1 MACPISFPLC
11 LQIQKSETMRL
22 LFVHQYLGAMGG
34 AEANI
39 LLTARELK
47 QRGHALGLVYEETT
61 GKSEAA
67 WREVF
72 NDAYQTDP
80 ENAAEFVQTIARLF
94 LPDVIYLHNTRN
106 LDVLQALVES
116 RVPVV
121 RMVHDHELYCM
132 RGYKYN
138 YFSRHICT
146 RSMGPY
152 CVFPCL
158 ASIGRNRNG
167 GSAVRWVSYTNKK
180 REIALN
186 RRCNRF
192 VAYSEYSR
200 TELTR
205 NGFDPQKVEIHVPMV
220 CWGTEG
226 QTSSFSDRNLLV
238 FAGQLIRGKGV
249 DMLLRALAQ
258 VKVPFECI
266 ILGDGN
272 HRQACEKLS
281 ARLGLSDRVRFEG
294 YVPPEKLRAYYL
306 EASVFVVS
314 SVWPEPFGMVGPEA
328 MRYGLPVVAFDAGG
342 IREWLADGV
351 NGYLVPWMNT
361 ARYAERVEELL
372 LNKDGARQMGRRGM
386 EWVNQNYDATKQVSN
401 LEAMFLRVANEAQ
414 NTANENLVQ
423 SFSNGLGA

>member
-1 MACPISFPLC
+1 M
-11 LQIQKSETMRL
+11 KL

-47 QRGHALGLVYEETT
+47 QRGHTVGLVYEKTT
-61 GKSEAA
+61 GKSEAQ

-72 NDAYQTDP
+72 NDCYQIDP
-80 ENAAEFVQTIARLF
+80 ANPGEFVQTLAHVF
-94 LPDVIYLHNTRN
+94 LPDVIYLHNTDN

-116 RVPVV
+116 HFPLV

-138 YFSRHICT
+138 YFNRHICT
-146 RSMGPY
+146 RSLGPH

-158 ASIGRNRNG
+158 AFVGRNRNG
-167 GSAVRWVSYTNKK
+167 GAPVRWVSYTRKK
-180 REIALN
+180 REVALN
-186 RRCNRF
+186 RRCDRF
-192 VAYSEYSR
+192 VTYSEYSR
-200 TELTR
+200 VELAR
-205 NGFDPQKVEIHVPMV
+205 NGFDPQKVEIHAPIP
-220 CWGTEG
+220 CWGMEG
-226 QTSSFSDRNLLV
+226 ETSSFSDRNLLL

-249 DMLLRALAQ
+249 DVLLRALAQ
-258 VKVPFECI
+258 IKVPFECI

-272 HRQACEKLS
+272 HREACEKLS
-281 ARLGLSDRVRFEG
+281 VKLGLSDRVRFEG
-294 YVPPEKLRAYYL
+294 YVPPEKLRQYYL

-361 ARYAERVEELL
+361 VRYAERVEELL
-372 LNKDGARQMGRRGM
+372 LNKDLARQMGRSGM
-386 EWVNQNYDATKQVSN
+386 EWVNHNYDATKQVSD
-401 LEAMFLRVANEAQ
+401 LEATFFRVINETQ
-414 NTANENLVQ
+414 NTQNENLVQ
-423 SFSNGLGA
+423 NFSDGLGA